1 MDGFARSAFAAL
13 VMLLALAAHA
23 GDKDAYLFAELPP
36 RLPSV
41 LQCGTN
47 EFPPFTYLDKKG
59 RAAGLEVDL
68 VREVARRLNL
78 EIDIR
83 ILPWPRLL
91 AGVKTGSLDCMFA
104 AFMTDERRT
113 YMNFTHVPLHVSRLS
128 VYVRRGHEF
137 PFFGLDDLRDKR
149 LGIIRDF
156 RTVDA
161 LDALLEKGDFAK
173 RVYGNDFEQLFDM
186 LAAGRVD
193 MVIVNDQ
200 VAHNLLKEHADNN
213 IVELPYALS
222 SNSAFLTFTRQ
233 RNFDNLIPKVDYA
246 LFGIIADGTY
256 ARLFSQYAKKP

>member
-1 MDGFARSAFAAL
+1 MDVLSRTV
-13 VMLLALAAHA
+13 VMLLCMLLASLASA
-23 GDKDAYLFAELPP
+23 EDGDAYLFANLPP
-36 RLPSV
+36 RLPAV

-47 EFPPFTYLDKKG
+47 EFPPFTYLDAQG
-59 RAAGLEVDL
+59 HAAGLEVDI
-68 VREVARRLNL
+68 VREVARRLKL
-78 EIDIR
+78 EVDIR

-91 AGVKTGSLDCMFA
+91 AGMKSGSLDCMFA
-104 AFMTDERRT
+104 AFITDKRST

-137 PFFGLDDLRDKR
+137 PFSGLQDLRGKK

-156 RTVDA
+156 RTIDA
-161 LDALLEKGDFAK
+161 LDALLEKGDFAT

-193 MVIVNDQ
+193 MVIVNNQ
-200 VAHNLLKEHADNN
+200 VANTLLAKQHNGN

-222 SNSAFLTFTRQ
+222 SNSAFLAFTRQ
-233 RNFDNLIPKVDYA
+233 RNFDNLIPKIDYA

-256 ARLFSQYAKKP
+256 ARIFSQYSSQQ